1 MSASASVRGSSS
13 SLSSSTLK
21 SSSSFRTTLAV
32 SVFRRLLSFD
42 LLRAGDSKP
51 GESLLGSFLRL
62 FFCSSSSFSCFSMAK
77 HHCLVCWVCSPA
89 SLLYALSSSL
99 EAFDGSNVPSAT
111 ASFTIAIDSL
121 DKYIFSMGGPS
132 TAATGACCLTTG
144 CPFGCRVLA
153 PVVLSLVLIPH
164 LPASQPS
171 VLYCLGMLPSWW
183 LGRLGVR
190 SSRRLVRCYLT
201 LVRR

>member
-77 HHCLVCWVCSPA
+77 HHCLVSWVCSPA

-99 EAFDGSNVPSAT
+99 EVLDGSSVPSAT
-111 ASFTIAIDSL
+111 ASFTIAIDSI
-121 DKYIFSMGGPS
+121 DKYIFSLGGPS
-132 TAATGACCLTTG
+132 AAAVLACCLLRDCWLPWLLGGCLLLVGWPPFWLPGPLSSGIFNCIDPTSPSFTTI
-144 CPFGCRVLA
+144 CFVLPG
-153 PVVLSLVLIPH
+153 PV
-164 LPASQPS
+164 
-171 VLYCLGMLPSWW
+171 
-183 LGRLGVR
+183 
-190 SSRRLVRCYLT
+190 
-201 LVRR
+201 